1 MKPASPRRWSGSAPA
16 SNRLPALAAPAAPAP
31 VPTSPTHATPN
42 GPRTIAQIR
51 DELRQA
57 GWGGGSD
64 QDALETYQRLAAAAA
79 H

>member
-1 MKPASPRRWSGSAPA
+1 MAAAVEQLRASQQASAAQATQAASAP
-16 SNRLPALAAPAAPAP
+16 
-31 VPTSPTHATPN
+31 PTHDTPN

-64 QDALETYQRLAAAAA
+64 QDALETYQRVAAAPST
-79 H
+79 